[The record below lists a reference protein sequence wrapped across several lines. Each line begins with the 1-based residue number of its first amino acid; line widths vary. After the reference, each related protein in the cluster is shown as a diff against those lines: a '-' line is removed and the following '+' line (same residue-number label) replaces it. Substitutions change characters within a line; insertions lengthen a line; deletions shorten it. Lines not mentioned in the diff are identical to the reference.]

1 MFFKYVI
8 KDVKETLI
16 YKLFCYKCVGFINA
30 NAFVDYIIQNTY
42 LMQKFLTLFLL
53 FLTFTFGV
61 DSTKTAKTFISDTS
75 RTLEM
80 YNNGN
85 TSSISYHKDTE
96 DGLEIIKQEVF
107 HFSGGISMVGTFE
120 NGLRDGTWSFYY
132 ENGLKRLEGTY
143 KKGQKD
149 SLWTYWYD
157 TGIKATEYFYDNKTL
172 DGKIMEW
179 HIDKECWDRQG
190 NGCECGDSW
199 WSECEVY

>member
-1 MFFKYVI
+1 
-8 KDVKETLI
+8 
-16 YKLFCYKCVGFINA
+16 
-30 NAFVDYIIQNTY
+30 
-42 LMQKFLTLFLL
+42 MQKFLTLFLL
-53 FLTFTFGV
+53 FLTFTFGN
-61 DSTKTAKTFISDTS
+61 DSTKIAKTFISDTS
-75 RTLEM
+75 RTVEM

-96 DGLEIIKQEVF
+96 DGLDLIKQEVF

-120 NGLRDGTWSFYY
+120 DGLREGTWTFYY

-143 KKGQKD
+143 NNGQKD

-179 HIDKECWDRQG
+179 HIDKECWDREG
-190 NGCECGDSW
+190 NQCECGDSW

>member
-16 YKLFCYKCVGFINA
+16 YKLFRYKCVGFINA

-120 NGLRDGTWSFYY
+120 DGLRDGTWSFYY

>member
-1 MFFKYVI
+1 
-8 KDVKETLI
+8 
-16 YKLFCYKCVGFINA
+16 
-30 NAFVDYIIQNTY
+30 
-42 LMQKFLTLFLL
+42 MQKFLTLFLL
-53 FLTFTFGV
+53 FLTFIFGS

-75 RTLEM
+75 RTVEM

-96 DGLEIIKQEVF
+96 DGLDLIKQEVF

-120 NGLRDGTWSFYY
+120 DGLREGTWTFYY

-143 KKGQKD
+143 NNGQKD

-179 HIDKECWDRQG
+179 HIDKECWDREG
-190 NGCECGDSW
+190 NQCECGDSW

>member
-1 MFFKYVI
+1 
-8 KDVKETLI
+8 
-16 YKLFCYKCVGFINA
+16 
-30 NAFVDYIIQNTY
+30 
-42 LMQKFLTLFLL
+42 MQKFLTLFSL
-53 FLTFTFGV
+53 FLTFTFGS

-75 RTLEM
+75 RTVEM

-96 DGLEIIKQEVF
+96 DGLELIKQEVF

-120 NGLRDGTWSFYY
+120 DGLREGTWTFYY

-143 KKGQKD
+143 NNGQKD

-179 HIDKECWDRQG
+179 HIDKECWDREG
-190 NGCECGDSW
+190 NQCECGDSW

>member
-120 NGLRDGTWSFYY
+120 DGLREGTWSFYY

>member
-1 MFFKYVI
+1 
-8 KDVKETLI
+8 
-16 YKLFCYKCVGFINA
+16 
-30 NAFVDYIIQNTY
+30 
-42 LMQKFLTLFLL
+42 MQKFLTLFLL
-53 FLTFTFGV
+53 FLTFTSGS
-61 DSTKTAKTFISDTS
+61 DSTRTAKIFISDTS
-75 RTLEM
+75 RTVEM

-96 DGLEIIKQEVF
+96 DGLDLIKQEVF

-120 NGLRDGTWSFYY
+120 DGLREGTWTFYY

-143 KKGQKD
+143 NNGQKD

-179 HIDKECWDRQG
+179 HIDKECWDREG
-190 NGCECGDSW
+190 NQCECGDSW